1 MFRWLQSRILWGSIL
16 IIGGIALLL
25 QNVYGIQ
32 LANIFWCVIFA
43 FGGLIFLGVFL
54 ANRENWW
61 ALIPGFVLISI
72 GVMLALEWLVP
83 GLNSDLG
90 GFIVLAGIALA
101 FFIIYLVDNAHW
113 WAIIPGGVLAT
124 VAVFV
129 LLENI
134 WAGFGGPGVF
144 FVGLGLTFFLLAIVP
159 TPEGRMKWAWI
170 PGVVLTIVGFIII
183 AVTEEVI
190 VLLWPVA
197 LILLGL
203 VLIIRFFLSR

>member
-32 LANIFWCVIFA
+32 LANIFWSVVFG
-43 FGGLIFLGVFL
+43 FGGLIFLGVFFT
-54 ANRENWW
+54 NRENWW
-61 ALIPGFVLISI
+61 ALIPAFVLISI

-83 GLNSDLG
+83 ELNSDLG
-90 GFIVLAGIALA
+90 GFIVLAGIAIA
-101 FFIIYLVDNAHW
+101 FFIIYFFENAHW

-129 LLENI
+129 LLENV

-144 FVGLGLTFFLLAIVP
+144 FVGLGLTFFLLSIVP
-159 TPEGRMKWAWI
+159 TPEGRMTWAWI
-170 PGVVLTIVGFIII
+170 PGVVLTVIGFIII
-183 AVTEEVI
+183 VITEQVI

-197 LILLGL
+197 LIILGL
-203 VLIIRFFLSR
+203 ILIVRFFLSR

>member
-32 LANIFWCVIFA
+32 LANIFWCVIIA

-72 GVMLALEWLVP
+72 GVMLALEWMVP
-83 GLNSDLG
+83 ELNSDLG

-101 FFIIYLVDNAHW
+101 FFIIHLFDNARW

-134 WAGFGGPGVF
+134 WTGFGGPGVF
-144 FVGLGLTFFLLAIVP
+144 FVGLGLTFFLLATVP

-170 PGVVLTIVGFIII
+170 PGVVLTIVGFVII

-203 VLIIRFFLSR
+203 ILIIRFIMSR

>member
-1 MFRWLQSRILWGSIL
+1 MFRRLQSRILWGSIL

-25 QNVYGIQ
+25 QNVYGYQ
-32 LANIFWCVIFA
+32 LTNIFWSVIFG

-54 ANRENWW
+54 TNRENWW

-83 GLNSDLG
+83 ELNSDLG

-101 FFIIYLVDNAHW
+101 FFIIYLFDNAHW

-124 VAVFV
+124 IAVFV

-144 FVGLGLTFFLLAIVP
+144 FVGLGLTFFLLSIVP
-159 TPEGRMKWAWI
+159 TPEGRMTWAWI
-170 PGVVLTIVGFIII
+170 PGVALTVIGFIII
-183 AVTEEVI
+183 VVTEQVI
-190 VLLWPVA
+190 ALLWPVA
-197 LILLGL
+197 LIILGL
-203 VLIIRFFLSR
+203 ILIVRFFLSR

>member
-1 MFRWLQSRILWGSIL
+1 MFRRLQSRILWGSIL

-25 QNVYGIQ
+25 QNVYGYQ
-32 LANIFWCVIFA
+32 LTNIFWSVIFG

-54 ANRENWW
+54 TNRENWW

-83 GLNSDLG
+83 ELNSDLG

-101 FFIIYLVDNAHW
+101 FFIIYLFDNAHW

-124 VAVFV
+124 IAVFV

-144 FVGLGLTFFLLAIVP
+144 FVGLGLTFFLLSIVP
-159 TPEGRMKWAWI
+159 TPEGRMTWAWI
-170 PGVVLTIVGFIII
+170 PGVLLTVIGFIII
-183 AVTEEVI
+183 VVTEQVI
-190 VLLWPVA
+190 ALLWPVA
-197 LILLGL
+197 LIILGL
-203 VLIIRFFLSR
+203 ILIVRFFLSR

>member
-72 GVMLALEWLVP
+72 GVMLALEWMVP
-83 GLNSDLG
+83 ELNSDLG

-101 FFIIYLVDNAHW
+101 FFIIYLFDNARW

-134 WAGFGGPGVF
+134 WTGFGGPGVF

-170 PGVVLTIVGFIII
+170 PGVVLTIVGFVII

-203 VLIIRFFLSR
+203 ILIIRFFMSR